1 MNRRRTAR
9 AFGLRAE
16 ALAALWLRLKFFR
29 VLARNYAAAG
39 GEIDIIAQRGGLVAF
54 VEVKARPDAAAA
66 QTAIDARKIARIS
79 RAARVWLAAH
89 PRAAGC
95 ALRGDAI
102 LVAPGRA
109 PRHVPGAFELDLF
122 A

>member
-1 MNRRRTAR
+1 M
-9 AFGLRAE
+9 L
-16 ALAALWLRLKFFR
+16 LW
-29 VLARNYAAAG
+29 G
-39 GEIDIIAQRGGLVAF
+39 GEIDVIARRGDLVIF
-54 VEVKARPDAAAA
+54 VEVKARPDVSAA
-66 QTAIDARKIARIS
+66 QIAIDARKIGRIS

-89 PRAAGC
+89 PRLSGC

-102 LVAPGRA
+102 LVAPKRP